1 MTKIR
6 MVNYV
11 IVKLNRR
18 FSKRY
23 SAIFISLFFVSIFSF
38 AFTKSDVYR
47 ELARSQRL
55 INEVYKSLIT
65 RYADRL
71 DTEKFT
77 KIVINNILDDLDPYT
92 VYMEED
98 EKESLD
104 LLTKG
109 KYGGVGIN
117 LGVREKKLT
126 VISPMDNS
134 PAKRKGIIAGDIIVK
149 IDGLLTKEMSLDDA
163 AKQIRG
169 PKGTDVILSI
179 KRFGDEKLIDFTLTR
194 DYITVKDVAY
204 TGMLNDETGYIRL
217 TRFSKNSGPEMRSAI
232 KNLQTENASRII
244 IDLRDNPGGV
254 LQSAIE
260 ILDMITPK
268 GSTLLSTKGRLPESN
283 KNYISRKEPMLDED
297 IKIAILINEGSAS
310 ASEIIAGAVQDLDR
324 GVVVGT
330 RSFGKGLVQS
340 VYGLD
345 GSGKRNLKVTTAKYY
360 IPSGRL
366 IQKPGYI
373 DDEVIVND
381 GKVDSLF
388 YTIGGRK
395 VKGGGGIS
403 PDYEVEMPK
412 ATPLVLECWR
422 KGLFFNFAQERQ
434 HRYDSYED
442 ALADVTILDDFKS
455 YIDTQ
460 DVDVNTEGE
469 KDLEKAREKIL
480 SLDSTNIDLT
490 HAFDFLETFIIDHE
504 AILFDE
510 EVDLL
515 KRRLFLELIGI
526 MEGSEYR
533 VKESIKDDPV
543 VMKAKEILQDPIA
556 YTSSFIP
563 DQETE
568 TVSN

>member
-1 MTKIR
+1 MKHNRKI
-6 MVNYV
+6 
-11 IVKLNRR
+11 
-18 FSKRY
+18 SKRY
-23 SAIFISLFFVSIFSF
+23 FAVFFSLLFVSILSF

-98 EKESLD
+98 EKEGLD

-134 PAKRKGIIAGDIIVK
+134 PAKRKGVISGDIIVK

-163 AKQIRG
+163 AKHIRG

-194 DYITVKDVAY
+194 DNITVKDVAY
-204 TGMLNDETGYIRL
+204 TGMLDDETGYIRL

-232 KNLQTENASRII
+232 KNLQTESASRIV
-244 IDLRDNPGGV
+244 IDLRDNPGGL

-260 ILDMITPK
+260 ILDMMTPK

-283 KNYISRKEPMLDED
+283 KHYISRKDPILGED
-297 IKIAILINEGSAS
+297 TKIAILINEGSAS

-324 GVVVGT
+324 GVIVGT
-330 RSFGKGLVQS
+330 QSFGKGLVQS

-373 DDEVIVND
+373 DDEVIIND
-381 GKVDSLF
+381 DQEDSLF

-395 VKGGGGIS
+395 VNGGGGIV

-412 ATPLVLECWR
+412 TTPLVLECWR

-434 HRYDSYED
+434 HRYETYDD
-442 ALADVTILDDFKS
+442 ALVDVTILDDFKS
-455 YIDTQ
+455 YLDNQ
-460 DVDVNTEGE
+460 DIDVNTNGE

-480 SLDSTNIDLT
+480 SLDSTNMDLT
-490 HAFDFLETFIIDHE
+490 HAFDFVETFIIDRE
-504 AILFDE
+504 ALLYDE

-515 KRRLFLELIGI
+515 KRRLYLELIGI
-526 MEGSEYR
+526 MKGSEYR
-533 VKESIKDDPV
+533 VEESIKDDPV
-543 VMKAKEILQDPIA
+543 VMKAKEILQDPIG

-563 DQETE
+563 DEEAETI
-568 TVSN
+568 SN

>member
-1 MTKIR
+1 M
-6 MVNYV
+6 
-11 IVKLNRR
+11 KLNRR

-232 KNLQTENASRII
+232 KNLQTENTSRII
-244 IDLRDNPGGV
+244 IDLRDNPGGL

-324 GVVVGT
+324 GVVVGA

-381 GKVDSLF
+381 GKEDSLF

>member
-1 MTKIR
+1 M
-6 MVNYV
+6 
-11 IVKLNRR
+11 KLNRR

-244 IDLRDNPGGV
+244 IDLRDNPGGL

-381 GKVDSLF
+381 GKEDSLF

-533 VKESIKDDPV
+533 VKESIKEDPV

>member
-1 MTKIR
+1 MKHNRKI
-6 MVNYV
+6 
-11 IVKLNRR
+11 
-18 FSKRY
+18 SKRY
-23 SAIFISLFFVSIFSF
+23 SAVFFSLLFISILSF

-98 EKESLD
+98 EKEGLD

-134 PAKRKGIIAGDIIVK
+134 PAKRKGVISGDIIVK

-163 AKQIRG
+163 AKHIRG
-169 PKGTDVILSI
+169 PKGTDVTLSI

-194 DYITVKDVAY
+194 DNITVKDVAY
-204 TGMLNDETGYIRL
+204 TGMLDDETGYIRL
-217 TRFSKNSGPEMRSAI
+217 TRFSKNSGPEIRSAI
-232 KNLQTENASRII
+232 KNLQTESASRIV
-244 IDLRDNPGGV
+244 IDLRDNPGGL

-260 ILDMITPK
+260 ILDMMTPK

-283 KNYISRKEPMLDED
+283 KHYISRKDPILGED
-297 IKIAILINEGSAS
+297 TKIAILINEGSAS

-324 GVVVGT
+324 GVIIGT

-340 VYGLD
+340 VYALD
-345 GSGKRNLKVTTAKYY
+345 SSGKRNLKVTTAKYY

-373 DDEVIVND
+373 DDEIIIND
-381 GKVDSLF
+381 DQEDSLF

-395 VKGGGGIS
+395 VKGGGGIA

-434 HRYDSYED
+434 HRYDTYDD
-442 ALADVTILDDFKS
+442 ALVDVTILDDFKS
-455 YIDTQ
+455 YLDNQ
-460 DVDVNTEGE
+460 DIDVNTNGE
-469 KDLEKAREKIL
+469 KALEEAREKIL
-480 SLDSTNIDLT
+480 SLDSTNMDLT
-490 HAFDFLETFIIDHE
+490 HAFDFVETFIIDRE
-504 AILFDE
+504 ALLYDE
-510 EVDLL
+510 EVDFL
-515 KRRLFLELIGI
+515 KRRLYLELIGI
-526 MEGSEYR
+526 MKGSEYR
-533 VKESIKDDPV
+533 VEESIKDDPV
-543 VMKAKEILQDPIA
+543 VMKAKEILQDPIG

-563 DQETE
+563 DEEVETI
-568 TVSN
+568 SN

>member
-1 MTKIR
+1 MKF
-6 MVNYV
+6 
-11 IVKLNRR
+11 NRK
-18 FSKRY
+18 FSLHY
-23 SAIFISLFFVSIFSF
+23 FTIFFSVLFISIVSF

-98 EKESLD
+98 EKEGLD

-134 PAKRKGIIAGDIIVK
+134 PAKRKGVISGDIIVK
-149 IDGLLTKEMSLDDA
+149 IDGLFTKEMSLDDA
-163 AKQIRG
+163 AKHIRG

-194 DYITVKDVAY
+194 DNITVKDVTY
-204 TGMLNDETGYIRL
+204 TGMLDDETGYIRL

-232 KNLQTENASRII
+232 KNIQTENASRIV
-244 IDLRDNPGGV
+244 IDLRDNPGGL

-283 KNYISRKEPMLDED
+283 KHYISRKDPIIDED
-297 IKIAILINEGSAS
+297 IKIAVLINEGSAS
-310 ASEIIAGAVQDLDR
+310 ASEIISGAVQDLDR
-324 GVVVGT
+324 GIIIGT

-345 GSGKRNLKVTTAKYY
+345 GSGKRSLKVTTAKYY

-373 DDEVIVND
+373 DDEVIINED
-381 GKVDSLF
+381 DDDSLF
-388 YTIGGRK
+388 YTIGGRR
-395 VKGGGGIS
+395 VRGGGGIS

-412 ATPLVLECWR
+412 VTPLVLECWR

-434 HRYDSYED
+434 HRYDTYDD
-442 ALADVTILDDFKS
+442 ALVDVTILDDFKS
-455 YIDTQ
+455 YLDNQEI
-460 DVDVNTEGE
+460 DVNTDGE

-480 SLDSTNIDLT
+480 SLDSTNMDLT
-490 HAFDFLETFIIDHE
+490 HAFDFVETFIIDRE
-504 AILFDE
+504 AVLYDE

-515 KRRLFLELIGI
+515 KRRLYLELIGI
-526 MEGSEYR
+526 MKGSEYR
-533 VKESIKDDPV
+533 VEESIKDDPV

-563 DQETE
+563 DEETE
-568 TVSN
+568 IISN

>member
-1 MTKIR
+1 M
-6 MVNYV
+6 
-11 IVKLNRR
+11 KLNRR

-232 KNLQTENASRII
+232 RNLQTENASRII
-244 IDLRDNPGGV
+244 IDLRDNPGGL

-381 GKVDSLF
+381 GKEDSLF

-568 TVSN
+568 TISN

>member
-1 MTKIR
+1 
-6 MVNYV
+6 
-11 IVKLNRR
+11 VKFNRK
-18 FSKRY
+18 FSLHY
-23 SAIFISLFFVSIFSF
+23 FILFFSLLSISIVSF

-98 EKESLD
+98 EKEGLD

-134 PAKRKGIIAGDIIVK
+134 PAKRKGVISGDIIVK
-149 IDGLLTKEMSLDDA
+149 IDGLFTKEMSLDDA
-163 AKQIRG
+163 AKHIRG

-194 DYITVKDVAY
+194 DNITVKDVAY
-204 TGMLNDETGYIRL
+204 TGMLDDETGYIRL

-232 KNLQTENASRII
+232 KNIQTENASRIV
-244 IDLRDNPGGV
+244 IDLRDNPGGL

-283 KNYISRKEPMLDED
+283 KHYISRKDPIIGED
-297 IKIAILINEGSAS
+297 IMIAVLINEGSAS

-324 GVVVGT
+324 GIIIGT

-345 GSGKRNLKVTTAKYY
+345 GSGKRSLKVTTAKYY

-373 DDEVIVND
+373 DDKVIINEEEE
-381 GKVDSLF
+381 DSLF
-388 YTIGGRK
+388 YTIGGRR

-412 ATPLVLECWR
+412 VTPLVLECWR

-434 HRYDSYED
+434 HRYDTYDD
-442 ALADVTILDDFKS
+442 ALVDVTILDDFKS
-455 YIDTQ
+455 YLENQ
-460 DVDVNTEGE
+460 EVDVNTDGE

-480 SLDSTNIDLT
+480 SLDSTNMDLT
-490 HAFDFLETFIIDHE
+490 HAFDFVETFIIDRE
-504 AILFDE
+504 AVLYDE

-515 KRRLFLELIGI
+515 KRRLYLELIGI
-526 MEGSEYR
+526 MKGSEYR
-533 VKESIKDDPV
+533 VEESIKNDPIV
-543 VMKAKEILQDPIA
+543 LKAKEILKDPIA
-556 YTSSFIP
+556 YTSSFVP
-563 DQETE
+563 YQEAE

>member
-1 MTKIR
+1 M
-6 MVNYV
+6 
-11 IVKLNRR
+11 KLNRR

-244 IDLRDNPGGV
+244 IDLRDNPGGL

-381 GKVDSLF
+381 GKEDSLF

-568 TVSN
+568 TISN

>member
-1 MTKIR
+1 MKF
-6 MVNYV
+6 
-11 IVKLNRR
+11 NRR

-244 IDLRDNPGGV
+244 IDLRDNPGGL

-373 DDEVIVND
+373 DDEVIVSD
-381 GKVDSLF
+381 GKEDSLF

-568 TVSN
+568 TISN

>member
-1 MTKIR
+1 MR
-6 MVNYV
+6 
-11 IVKLNRR
+11 LNRR

-244 IDLRDNPGGV
+244 IDLRDNPGGL

-381 GKVDSLF
+381 GKEDSLF

-568 TVSN
+568 TISN

>member
-1 MTKIR
+1 MKHNRKI
-6 MVNYV
+6 
-11 IVKLNRR
+11 
-18 FSKRY
+18 SKRY
-23 SAIFISLFFVSIFSF
+23 FAVFFSLLFVSILSF

-98 EKESLD
+98 EKEGLD

-134 PAKRKGIIAGDIIVK
+134 PAKRKGVISGDIIVK

-163 AKQIRG
+163 AKHIRG

-194 DYITVKDVAY
+194 DNITVKDVAY
-204 TGMLNDETGYIRL
+204 TGMLDDKTGYIRL

-232 KNLQTENASRII
+232 KNLQTESASRIV
-244 IDLRDNPGGV
+244 IDLRDNPGGL

-260 ILDMITPK
+260 ILDMMTPK

-283 KNYISRKEPMLDED
+283 KHYISRKDPILGED
-297 IKIAILINEGSAS
+297 TKIAILINEGSAS

-324 GVVVGT
+324 GVIVGT

-373 DDEVIVND
+373 DDEVIIND
-381 GKVDSLF
+381 DQEDSLF

-395 VKGGGGIS
+395 VKGGGGVF

-412 ATPLVLECWR
+412 TTPLVLECWR

-434 HRYDSYED
+434 HRYETYDD
-442 ALADVTILDDFKS
+442 ALVDVTILDDFKS
-455 YIDTQ
+455 YLDNQ
-460 DVDVNTEGE
+460 DIDVNTNGE

-480 SLDSTNIDLT
+480 SLDSTNMDLT
-490 HAFDFLETFIIDHE
+490 HAFDFVETFIIDRE
-504 AILFDE
+504 ALLYDE

-515 KRRLFLELIGI
+515 KRRLYLELIGI
-526 MEGSEYR
+526 MKGSEYR
-533 VKESIKDDPV
+533 VEESIKDDPV
-543 VMKAKEILQDPIA
+543 VMKAKEILQDPIG

-563 DQETE
+563 DEEAETI
-568 TVSN
+568 SN

>member
-1 MTKIR
+1 MKF
-6 MVNYV
+6 
-11 IVKLNRR
+11 NRK
-18 FSKRY
+18 FSLHY
-23 SAIFISLFFVSIFSF
+23 FTIFFSVLFISIVSF

-98 EKESLD
+98 EKEGLD

-134 PAKRKGIIAGDIIVK
+134 PAKRKGVISGDIIVK
-149 IDGLLTKEMSLDDA
+149 IDGLFTKEMSLDDA
-163 AKQIRG
+163 AKHIRG

-179 KRFGDEKLIDFTLTR
+179 KRFGNEKLIDFTLMR
-194 DYITVKDVAY
+194 DNITVKDVTY
-204 TGMLNDETGYIRL
+204 TGMLDDETGYIRL

-232 KNLQTENASRII
+232 KNIQTENASRIV
-244 IDLRDNPGGV
+244 IDLRDNPGGL

-283 KNYISRKEPMLDED
+283 KHYISRKDPIIGED
-297 IKIAILINEGSAS
+297 IMIAVLINEGSAS

-324 GVVVGT
+324 GIIIGT

-345 GSGKRNLKVTTAKYY
+345 GSGKRSLKVTTAKYY

-373 DDEVIVND
+373 DDEVIIND
-381 GKVDSLF
+381 DDDDSLF
-388 YTIGGRK
+388 YTIGGRS

-403 PDYEVEMPK
+403 PDYEVEMPRV
-412 ATPLVLECWR
+412 TPLVLECWR

-434 HRYDSYED
+434 HRYDTYDD
-442 ALADVTILDDFKS
+442 ALVDVTILDDFKS
-455 YIDTQ
+455 YLENQ
-460 DVDVNTEGE
+460 EVDVNTDGE

-480 SLDSTNIDLT
+480 SLDSTNMDLT
-490 HAFDFLETFIIDHE
+490 HAFDFVETFIIDRE
-504 AILFDE
+504 AVLYDE

-515 KRRLFLELIGI
+515 KRRLYLELIGI
-526 MEGSEYR
+526 MKGSEYR
-533 VKESIKDDPV
+533 VEESIKDDPV
-543 VMKAKEILQDPIA
+543 VIKAKEILQDPIA
-556 YTSSFIP
+556 YTSSFIA
-563 DQETE
+563 DEETE
-568 TVSN
+568 IISN

>member
-1 MTKIR
+1 MKHNRKI
-6 MVNYV
+6 
-11 IVKLNRR
+11 
-18 FSKRY
+18 SKRY
-23 SAIFISLFFVSIFSF
+23 SAVFFSLLFISILSF

-98 EKESLD
+98 EKEGLD

-134 PAKRKGIIAGDIIVK
+134 PAKRKGVISGDIIVK

-163 AKQIRG
+163 AKHIRG
-169 PKGTDVILSI
+169 PKGTDVTLSI

-194 DYITVKDVAY
+194 DNITVKDVAY
-204 TGMLNDETGYIRL
+204 TGMLDDETGYIRL
-217 TRFSKNSGPEMRSAI
+217 TRFSKNSGPEIRSAI
-232 KNLQTENASRII
+232 KNLQTESASRII
-244 IDLRDNPGGV
+244 IDLRDNPGGL

-260 ILDMITPK
+260 ILDMMTPK

-283 KNYISRKEPMLDED
+283 KHYISRKDPILGED
-297 IKIAILINEGSAS
+297 TKIAILINEGSAS

-324 GVVVGT
+324 GVIIGT

-373 DDEVIVND
+373 DDEVIIND
-381 GKVDSLF
+381 DQEDSLF

-395 VKGGGGIS
+395 VKGGGGIA

-434 HRYDSYED
+434 HRYDTYDD
-442 ALADVTILDDFKS
+442 ALVDVTILDDFKS
-455 YIDTQ
+455 YLDNQ
-460 DVDVNTEGE
+460 DIDVNTNGE
-469 KDLEKAREKIL
+469 KALEEAREKIL
-480 SLDSTNIDLT
+480 SLDSTNMDLT
-490 HAFDFLETFIIDHE
+490 HAFDFVETFIIDRE
-504 AILFDE
+504 ALLYDE
-510 EVDLL
+510 EVDFL
-515 KRRLFLELIGI
+515 KRRLYLELIGI
-526 MEGSEYR
+526 MKGSEYR
-533 VKESIKDDPV
+533 VEESIKDDPV
-543 VMKAKEILQDPIA
+543 VMKAKEILQDPIG

-563 DQETE
+563 DEEVETI
-568 TVSN
+568 SN

>member
-1 MTKIR
+1 
-6 MVNYV
+6 
-11 IVKLNRR
+11 VKFNRK
-18 FSKRY
+18 FSLHY
-23 SAIFISLFFVSIFSF
+23 FTIFFSVLFISIVSF

-98 EKESLD
+98 EKEGLD

-134 PAKRKGIIAGDIIVK
+134 PAKRKGVISGDIIVK
-149 IDGLLTKEMSLDDA
+149 IDGLFTKEMSLDDA
-163 AKQIRG
+163 AKHIRG

-194 DYITVKDVAY
+194 DNITVKDVAY
-204 TGMLNDETGYIRL
+204 TGMLDDETGYIRL

-232 KNLQTENASRII
+232 KNIQTENASRIV
-244 IDLRDNPGGV
+244 IDLRDNPGGL

-283 KNYISRKEPMLDED
+283 KHYISRKDPIIDED
-297 IKIAILINEGSAS
+297 IKIAVLINEGSAS
-310 ASEIIAGAVQDLDR
+310 ASEIISGAIQDLDR
-324 GVVVGT
+324 GIIIGT

-345 GSGKRNLKVTTAKYY
+345 GSGKRSLKVTTAKYY

-373 DDEVIVND
+373 DDEVIINED
-381 GKVDSLF
+381 DDDSLF
-388 YTIGGRK
+388 YTIGGRR
-395 VKGGGGIS
+395 VRGGGGIS

-412 ATPLVLECWR
+412 VTPLVLECWR

-434 HRYDSYED
+434 HRYDTYDD
-442 ALADVTILDDFKS
+442 ALVDVTILDDFKS
-455 YIDTQ
+455 YLNNQEI
-460 DVDVNTEGE
+460 DVNTDGE

-480 SLDSTNIDLT
+480 SLDSTNMDLT
-490 HAFDFLETFIIDHE
+490 HAFDFVATFIIDRE
-504 AILFDE
+504 AVLYDE

-515 KRRLFLELIGI
+515 KRRLYLELIGI
-526 MEGSEYR
+526 MKGSEYR
-533 VKESIKDDPV
+533 VEESIKDDPV

-563 DQETE
+563 DEETE
-568 TVSN
+568 IISN

>member
-1 MTKIR
+1 MKHNRKI
-6 MVNYV
+6 
-11 IVKLNRR
+11 
-18 FSKRY
+18 SKRY
-23 SAIFISLFFVSIFSF
+23 SAVFFSLLFVSILSF

-98 EKESLD
+98 EKEGLD

-134 PAKRKGIIAGDIIVK
+134 PAKRKGVISGDIIIK

-163 AKQIRG
+163 AKHIRG
-169 PKGTDVILSI
+169 PKGTDVTLSI

-194 DYITVKDVAY
+194 DNITVKDVAY
-204 TGMLNDETGYIRL
+204 TGMLDDETGYIRL
-217 TRFSKNSGPEMRSAI
+217 TRFSKNSGPEIRSAI
-232 KNLQTENASRII
+232 KNLQTESASRIV
-244 IDLRDNPGGV
+244 IDLRDNPGGL

-260 ILDMITPK
+260 ILDMMTPK

-283 KNYISRKEPMLDED
+283 KHYISRKDPILGED
-297 IKIAILINEGSAS
+297 TKIAILINEGSAS

-324 GVVVGT
+324 GVIIGT

-373 DDEVIVND
+373 DDEIIIND
-381 GKVDSLF
+381 DQEDSLF

-395 VKGGGGIS
+395 VKGGGGIA

-412 ATPLVLECWR
+412 VTPLVLECWR

-434 HRYDSYED
+434 HRYDTYDD
-442 ALADVTILDDFKS
+442 ALVDVTILDDFKS
-455 YIDTQ
+455 YLDNQ
-460 DVDVNTEGE
+460 DIDVNTNGE
-469 KDLEKAREKIL
+469 KDLEEAREKIL
-480 SLDSTNIDLT
+480 SLDSTNMDLIY
-490 HAFDFLETFIIDHE
+490 AFDFVETFIIDRE
-504 AILFDE
+504 ALLYDE
-510 EVDLL
+510 EVDFL
-515 KRRLFLELIGI
+515 KRRLYLEMIGI
-526 MEGSEYR
+526 MKGSEYR
-533 VKESIKDDPV
+533 VEESIKDDPA
-543 VMKAKEILQDPIA
+543 VMKAKEILQDPIG

-563 DQETE
+563 DEEAETI
-568 TVSN
+568 SN

>member
-1 MTKIR
+1 MKF
-6 MVNYV
+6 
-11 IVKLNRR
+11 NRK
-18 FSKRY
+18 FSLHY
-23 SAIFISLFFVSIFSF
+23 FILFFSLLSISIVSF

-71 DTEKFT
+71 DIEKFT

-98 EKESLD
+98 EKEGLD

-134 PAKRKGIIAGDIIVK
+134 PAKRKGVISGDIIVK
-149 IDGLLTKEMSLDDA
+149 IDGLFTKEMSLDDA
-163 AKQIRG
+163 AKHIRG

-194 DYITVKDVAY
+194 DNITVKDVAY
-204 TGMLNDETGYIRL
+204 TGMLDDETGYIRL

-232 KNLQTENASRII
+232 KNIQTENASRIV
-244 IDLRDNPGGV
+244 IDLRDNPGGL

-283 KNYISRKEPMLDED
+283 KHYISRKDPIIDED
-297 IKIAILINEGSAS
+297 IKIAVLINEGSAS
-310 ASEIIAGAVQDLDR
+310 ASEIISGAVQDLDR
-324 GVVVGT
+324 GIIIGT

-345 GSGKRNLKVTTAKYY
+345 GSGKRSLKVTTAKYY

-373 DDEVIVND
+373 DDEVIINEND
-381 GKVDSLF
+381 DDSLF
-388 YTIGGRK
+388 YTIGGRR
-395 VKGGGGIS
+395 VRGGGGIS

-412 ATPLVLECWR
+412 VTPLVLECWR

-434 HRYDSYED
+434 HRYDTYDD
-442 ALADVTILDDFKS
+442 ALVDVTILDDFKS
-455 YIDTQ
+455 YLDNQEI
-460 DVDVNTEGE
+460 DVNTDGE

-480 SLDSTNIDLT
+480 SLDSTNMDLT
-490 HAFDFLETFIIDHE
+490 HAFDFVETFIIDRE
-504 AILFDE
+504 AVLYDE

-515 KRRLFLELIGI
+515 KRRLYLELIGI
-526 MEGSEYR
+526 MKGSEYR
-533 VKESIKDDPV
+533 VEESIKDDPV

-563 DQETE
+563 DEETE
-568 TVSN
+568 IISN

>member
-1 MTKIR
+1 M
-6 MVNYV
+6 
-11 IVKLNRR
+11 KLNRR

-98 EKESLD
+98 EIESLD

-244 IDLRDNPGGV
+244 IDLRDNPGGL

-381 GKVDSLF
+381 GKEDSLF

-563 DQETE
+563 DQEKE

>member
-1 MTKIR
+1 
-6 MVNYV
+6 
-11 IVKLNRR
+11 VKFNRK
-18 FSKRY
+18 FSLHY
-23 SAIFISLFFVSIFSF
+23 FTIFFSVLFISIVSF

-98 EKESLD
+98 EKEGLD

-134 PAKRKGIIAGDIIVK
+134 PAKRKGVISGDIIVK
-149 IDGLLTKEMSLDDA
+149 IDGLFTKEMSLDDA
-163 AKQIRG
+163 AKHIRG

-194 DYITVKDVAY
+194 DNITVKDVAY
-204 TGMLNDETGYIRL
+204 TGMLDDETGYIRL

-232 KNLQTENASRII
+232 KNIQTENASRIV
-244 IDLRDNPGGV
+244 IDLRDNPGGL

-283 KNYISRKEPMLDED
+283 KHYISRKDPIIDED
-297 IKIAILINEGSAS
+297 IKIAVLINEGSAS
-310 ASEIIAGAVQDLDR
+310 ASEIISGAVQDLDR
-324 GVVVGT
+324 GIIIGT

-345 GSGKRNLKVTTAKYY
+345 GSGKRSLKVTTAKYY

-373 DDEVIVND
+373 DDEVIINEND
-381 GKVDSLF
+381 DDSLF
-388 YTIGGRK
+388 YTIGGRR
-395 VKGGGGIS
+395 VRGGGGIS

-412 ATPLVLECWR
+412 VTPLVLECWR

-434 HRYDSYED
+434 HRYDTYDD
-442 ALADVTILDDFKS
+442 ALVDVTILDDFKS
-455 YIDTQ
+455 YLDNQEI
-460 DVDVNTEGE
+460 DVNTDGE

-480 SLDSTNIDLT
+480 SLDSTNMDLT
-490 HAFDFLETFIIDHE
+490 HAFDFVETFIIDRE
-504 AILFDE
+504 AVLYDE

-515 KRRLFLELIGI
+515 KRRLYLELIGI
-526 MEGSEYR
+526 MKGSEYR
-533 VKESIKDDPV
+533 VEESIKDDPV

-563 DQETE
+563 DEETE
-568 TVSN
+568 IISN